1 MYPKANKIFHLNKVI
16 YTWRNN
22 PLSVSNQFDKRQ
34 LAAIK
39 HREERMRF
47 MDAHQMD
54 LADSKWAYTDN
65 VGYFALVTAERGLA
79 EARELNEK
87 WQLAKEG
94 VFPFLQERET

>member
-1 MYPKANKIFHLNKVI
+1 
-16 YTWRNN
+16 
-22 PLSVSNQFDKRQ
+22 
-34 LAAIK
+34 
-39 HREERMRF
+39 